1 MKTNSEKVIE
11 ITEDFLGVLFK
22 HEATPEIGF
31 ECVAA
36 LAMEITLR
44 LCKATHSE
52 EPAHNTAK
60 FLRQLAK
67 DIKEEAKQY
76 ANAKMP
82 TEEELVAFEKLRE
95 INPFTQTI
103 GEA

>member
-1 MKTNSEKVIE
+1 MNNNSKKVIE
-11 ITEDFLGVLFK
+11 ITEEFIGLLFK

-44 LCKATHSE
+44 LCRATHSE
-52 EPAHNTAK
+52 VPAHTTVK
-60 FLRQLAK
+60 FLHGVA
-67 DIKEEAKQY
+67 DHIA
-76 ANAKMP
+76 ANAKEYANVEMP
-82 TEEELVAFEKLRE
+82 TEEELAAFEKQRE
-95 INPFTQTI
+95 INPFKQTI